1 MAPLN
6 YMKEFIMNTILV
18 TGASGN
24 LGKEVVKALVAKNF
38 IVKAAT
44 RKPEKMKAPEAVI
57 PILFSYEDIATHES
71 ALKGSEGVFLIAPP
85 LDPEAHIKIKPFMEN
100 AKKSGINHI
109 VLTSVLGAD
118 HNEGSPLRMIEHL
131 LIASGINYTFLRPNF
146 FMENFSTGFVSP
158 MIKQGGI
165 SIAAGDGKT
174 SFISTV
180 DIAESAAVAFSDKL
194 YGKEYNLTGPES
206 LDHGQVAEI
215 IGNALGKKIAY
226 NPIPEEMMLQGI
238 RGMGMPETAV
248 QYMANLY
255 YAVREGYTA
264 MVSNDVEKVTKH
276 KAVSF
281 AEFAGKNVNN
291 WK

>member
-1 MAPLN
+1 MTPLN
-6 YMKEFIMNTILV
+6 YLKEFIMNTILV

-24 LGKEVVKALVAKNF
+24 LGREVVKALVGKNF
-38 IVKAAT
+38 VVKAAT
-44 RKPEKMKAPEAVI
+44 RKPEKIAASEAVI
-57 PILFSYEDIATHES
+57 PTLFSFEDISTHES
-71 ALKGSEGVFLIAPP
+71 ALKGAEGVFLIAPP
-85 LDPEAHIKIKPFMEN
+85 LDPEAHTKIKPFIEN

-118 HNEGSPLRMIEHL
+118 HNDGSPLRMIEHL

-146 FMENFSTGFVSP
+146 FMENFSSGFASP

-180 DIAESAAVAFSDKL
+180 DIAESAAVAFTEKL

-215 IGNALGKKIAY
+215 ISKALGKKIVY

-238 RGMGMPETAV
+238 RSMGMPETAV

-255 YAVREGYTA
+255 HAVREGYTA
-264 MVSNDVEKVTKH
+264 MITNDIETVTKR
-276 KAVSF
+276 KATSF